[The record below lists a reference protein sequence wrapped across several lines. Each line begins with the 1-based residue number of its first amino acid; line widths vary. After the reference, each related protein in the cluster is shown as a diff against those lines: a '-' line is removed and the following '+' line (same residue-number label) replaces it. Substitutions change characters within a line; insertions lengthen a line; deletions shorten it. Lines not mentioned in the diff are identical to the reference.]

1 MSSPSFSSA
10 AADGATTIATA
21 ATDAIIA
28 RGLARSFDR
37 GPVLDGVD
45 LVVPAGAR
53 IGLIGENGAGK
64 STLLRILAGLDPADA
79 GEVSRPARLGYLP
92 QEVPFD
98 PTAPVGSLI
107 DAAVAPL
114 RALEREL
121 ESAAAGLAG
130 EAGRAG
136 EAGGAAPAAAADRYA
151 GALAAAERVE
161 LWGWPARRDAL
172 LDGFGVAGIPLSTP
186 LGAVSGGQRSRLA
199 LAALLLERPEA
210 LLLDEPTNHLD
221 DAAVATLRTALLG
234 WRGPVLFASHDR
246 AMLDEAATAIVDLD
260 PARRAHGGPEGA
272 VAQRYGGGFSEYLV
286 EKARERERWE
296 QRFAEEQRELDRLRG
311 GVAVTARALD
321 TGPRPPRDNDKFIG
335 HFTGRRTEAATR
347 RRVRSAEQR
356 LERLEAEQLRKP
368 PAPLTFSGVPAG
380 TTPITDGVL
389 VQLRG
394 AAVSGRLAP
403 IDLRIGALD
412 RVLVTGANG
421 AGKSTLLAVL
431 AGALAHEG
439 VRDARRGL
447 RVGTL
452 EQDARF
458 ADPSRTPRA
467 IYAGAIGEQRAA
479 ALPLRELGLIA
490 PADLD
495 RPVGA
500 LSLGQ
505 QRRLALALV
514 IARPPHLLLLDEPTN
529 HLSLRLAGELEAAL
543 GTYPGAVVVA
553 SHDRWLRARW
563 EGREVAL

>member
-1 MSSPSFSSA
+1 MSSPQHSSASA
-10 AADGATTIATA
+10 AASSSPSAAATA
-21 ATDAIIA
+21 AIIA
-28 RGLARSFDR
+28 RGIARSFDR

-64 STLLRILAGLDPADA
+64 STLLRILAGVEAADA
-79 GEVSRPARLGYLP
+79 GELSRPARLGYLP

-98 PTAPVGSLI
+98 PDAPVGSLI

-114 RALEREL
+114 RAIEREL
-121 ESAAAGLAG
+121 EGAAEGLAG
-130 EAGRAG
+130 VL
-136 EAGGAAPAAAADRYA
+136 GGTAPAAAERYA
-151 GALAAAERVE
+151 AALAAAERAE
-161 LWGWPARRDAL
+161 LWGWEARRDAL
-172 LDGFGVAGIPLSTP
+172 LDGFGVAGIPLTTP
-186 LGAVSGGQRSRLA
+186 LGAISGGQRSRLA
-199 LAALLLERPEA
+199 LAALLLERPDA

-234 WRGPVLFASHDR
+234 WRGPVLLASHDR
-246 AMLDEAATAIVDLD
+246 ALLDEVATAIVDLD
-260 PARRAHGGPEGA
+260 PARRALGGPEGA
-272 VAQRYGGGFSEYLV
+272 VAQRYGGGFSEYLL

-321 TGPRPPRDNDKFIG
+321 TGPKPPRDNDKFIG
-335 HFTGRRTEAATR
+335 HFKGRRTEAATR

-356 LERLEAEQLRKP
+356 LERLEAEQLRRP

-380 TTPITDGVL
+380 TTPITEGVL

-394 AAVSGRLAP
+394 AAVPGRLAP
-403 IDLRIGALD
+403 IDLRITALD

-421 AGKSTLLAVL
+421 AGKSTLLAVI
-431 AGALAHEG
+431 AGALGHEG

-458 ADPSRTPRA
+458 ADPDRTPRA
-467 IYAGAIGEQRAA
+467 IYEGILGERHAA
-479 ALPLRELGLIA
+479 AHPLRDLGLIA

-543 GTYPGAVVVA
+543 GSYPGAVVVA

-563 EGREVAL
+563 EGRELAL

>member
-1 MSSPSFSSA
+1 MSSPSLLSA
-10 AADGATTIATA
+10 TADGATPTP
-21 ATDAIIA
+21 TDAIIA
-28 RGLARSFDR
+28 RGIARSFDR

-53 IGLIGENGAGK
+53 VGLIGENGAGK
-64 STLLRILAGLDPADA
+64 STLLRILAGLDAADA

-98 PTAPVGSLI
+98 PAAPVGSLI

-130 EAGRAG
+130 EAGVD
-136 EAGGAAPAAAADRYA
+136 APAAAADRYA
-151 GALAAAERVE
+151 AALAAAERVE

-172 LDGFGVAGIPLSTP
+172 LDGFGVAGIPFGTP

-246 AMLDEAATAIVDLD
+246 ALLDEAATAIVDLD
-260 PARRAHGGPEGA
+260 PSRRAHGGPEGA
-272 VAQRYGGGFSEYLV
+272 VAQRYGSGFSEYLV

-321 TGPRPPRDNDKFIG
+321 TGPGTPLYNDKFIG
-335 HFTGRRTEAATR
+335 HFKGRRTEAATR

-368 PAPLTFSGVPAG
+368 PAPLTFTGVPAG

-394 AAVSGRLAP
+394 AAVPGRLAP
-403 IDLRIGALD
+403 IDLRIAALD

-431 AGALAHEG
+431 AGRLAHEG

-458 ADPSRTPRA
+458 ADPERTPRA
-467 IYAGAIGEQRAA
+467 IYEGALGEQRAA

-505 QRRLALALV
+505 QRRLALALT